1 MSDAPAVIPLPVAA
15 PPADGPPADGPPR
28 WLGLDPGLNRTGY
41 AVLERT
47 PAGPRLV
54 EGGVLGSNAAD
65 PLAARVA
72 EIGAGVREL
81 IREFRPLV
89 VGVEQVFAH
98 SRNYQSSLKLAHCR
112 GAILLVAGDEGVP
125 VVPLTPATIKVRTTG
140 SGRADKK
147 QMQRAVA
154 TELGLPAVLEPN
166 DVADAAAAA
175 LCVFGRLRVAA

>member
-1 MSDAPAVIPLPVAA
+1 MTDVIPLPV
-15 PPADGPPADGPPR
+15 PPPGPTPPR
-28 WLGLDPGLNRTGY
+28 CLGIDPGLNRTGY

-47 PAGPRLV
+47 PRGPRLV
-54 EGGVLGSNAAD
+54 EGGTLTSDAAD

-81 IREFRPLV
+81 IREFRPTELAL
-89 VGVEQVFAH
+89 ENVFAH
-98 SRNYQSSLKLAHCR
+98 GRNFQSSLKLAQCR

-125 VVPLTPATIKVRTTG
+125 VTPLTPSAIKARATG
-140 SGRADKK
+140 SGRADKA
-147 QMQRAVA
+147 QMQRAVSR
-154 TELGLPAVLEPN
+154 ELGLPAVLEPN